1 MRTGLFVA
9 ATVTSAVLVSIA
21 YDSATHCPTIDA
33 STMSAVRV
41 AELHDAGWR
50 GSPSDGSEDLYSPN
64 CLPDDA
70 QLVIAL

>member
-9 ATVTSAVLVSIA
+9 ATVTSAVLVSAA
-21 YDSATHCPTIDA
+21 YDSATSCPTIDA
-33 STMSAVRV
+33 ETVSAVRV

-50 GSPSDGSEDLYSPN
+50 GSPSDGSEDLYSPT

-70 QLVIAL
+70 QIVVTL